1 MSNRTDKPLLK
12 ANSIEL
18 YIIKLRKLSWKISFK
33 RSWQRWSLPQK
44 LLFFYLPLFVLPSM
58 IGLGLLANNYNAAI
72 RENAEAYSDTI
83 VSLTVDKLD
92 AAIENYNN
100 LSLRILTVSQITTIL
115 SGSVDNEFEQI
126 EIQRSLEKYVLPI
139 TGGFHDDGILGL
151 VFITNQGTY
160 TLGKDFGQPLDP
172 RELSEITKEN
182 GQPYW
187 APLKSDSQGGAKGN
201 GFRLGRVL
209 KNDNFKPIGIFY
221 LVISPTSFQDI
232 LNSAMA
238 GPNTTFKL
246 VDRQTLLAEEP
257 AEPTELVTES
267 LQSEKWLAHNEWKL
281 VANLPLTTLY
291 ATVYRLSMIA
301 AWLAGGC
308 FIVGVIAFYLIRM
321 DVALPIAKLHKNMRK
336 GLKGE
341 HPNKLSKFKGAKEIA
356 ELNDTFISIM
366 YEIYNLIEE
375 VKKSEKRKREAQH
388 KVLRNQLSPHFL
400 YNTLNSIRWMAMIRK
415 QDHIREVVDAL
426 SNLLQYTIRD
436 ADELVTL
443 NKEVSIMQEFV
454 KIQQVRYHN
463 FAFFA
468 HLEPGIGEH
477 RLLKFLLQPLLENA
491 IVHGLSSIDHAGEI
505 RLEARVQGHM
515 LLLSIHDNGN
525 GISKERLIQIRE
537 DLSLGNN
544 NKHIGLSNVKE
555 MIDIHYGP
563 PFGLEMTS
571 NIGYGTTVTLKL
583 PVLKEG
589 GNDTDA
595 QARDRGR

>member
-1 MSNRTDKPLLK
+1 MKIRNIL
-12 ANSIEL
+12 
-18 YIIKLRKLSWKISFK
+18 WKFSFK
-33 RSWQRWSLPQK
+33 RRWQRWSLPQK
-44 LLFFYLPLFVLPSM
+44 LVLFYLPLFVLPSM
-58 IGLGLLANNYNAAI
+58 IGLSFLANNYNAAI

-92 AAIENYNN
+92 AAIEDYNN
-100 LSLRILTVSQITTIL
+100 ISLRILTASEISAIL
-115 SGSVDNEFEQI
+115 SGSLHNQFEQI

-139 TGGFHDDGILGL
+139 TGGFHDDGILGV
-151 VFITNQGTY
+151 VFTTNQGTF
-160 TLGKDFGQPLDP
+160 TLGKDWGLPLDS
-172 RELSEITKEN
+172 RHLSEIREEN

-187 APLKSDSQGGAKGN
+187 APLTSDSQEGARST

-209 KNDNFKPIGIFY
+209 KDDNFKPIGFFY

-232 LNSAMA
+232 LSSAMA
-238 GPNTTFKL
+238 GPNTTFQL

-257 AEPTELVTES
+257 SEPTELVTDS
-267 LQSEKWLAHNEWKL
+267 LQSQKWLAHNEWRL

-301 AWLAGGC
+301 VWLAGGC

-341 HPNKLSKFKGAKEIA
+341 HPHKLSKFKGAKEIA

-366 YEIYNLIEE
+366 YEIHNLIEE
-375 VKKSEKRKREAQH
+375 VKKGEKRKREAQL
-388 KVLRNQLSPHFL
+388 KGLRNQLSPHFL

-426 SNLLQYTIRD
+426 STLLQYTIRD

-443 NKEVSIMQEFV
+443 NKEVDIMQEFV
-454 KIQQVRYHN
+454 KIQQVRYQN
-463 FAFFA
+463 FAFVA
-468 HLEPGIGEH
+468 HLEPGIGEYK
-477 RLLKFLLQPLLENA
+477 LLKFLIQPLLENA
-491 IVHGLSSIDHAGEI
+491 IVHGLSSINHAGEI
-505 RLEARVQGHM
+505 RLEAQVREDM
-515 LLLSIHDNGN
+515 LLLSVQDNGN
-525 GISKERLIQIRE
+525 GISPERLTQIRE
-537 DLSLGNN
+537 DLSSGNN

-555 MIDIHYGP
+555 MIDIHYGLP
-563 PFGLEMTS
+563 YGLEMTS
-571 NIGYGTTVTLKL
+571 EIGCGTTVILKL

-589 GNDTDA
+589 GDE
-595 QARDRGR
+595 